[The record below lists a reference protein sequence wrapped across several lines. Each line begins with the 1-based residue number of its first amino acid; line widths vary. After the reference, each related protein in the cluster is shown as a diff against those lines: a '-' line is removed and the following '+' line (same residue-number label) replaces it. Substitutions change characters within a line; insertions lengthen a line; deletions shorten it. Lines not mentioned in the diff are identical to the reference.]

1 MKKKA
6 ISLFSSIGVAEYY
19 LKDIGIDVVLA
30 SEIDSKRVNA
40 HKDIYPDTQI
50 VQGDISKKEVRK
62 EIIDAVSNQKIDL
75 IIATPPCQGVSL
87 AGINKKSEDYLKD
100 SRNFLVLEAIKI
112 FENIKSDYFII
123 ENVPRFKKMYFPI
136 EGELLSLE
144 QILNIKFGDKYNISI
159 EEYNAVNFSVPQNRV
174 RIVYRLWRK
183 NLVWPITFNDRVLT
197 LKDAIGHLPS
207 LESGE
212 KSQIKNHFARVHPE
226 NHIIAMENTP
236 TGKSA
241 FDNEYYFPKKKN
253 GDRIKGYNNTY
264 KRMSWEKPAPTV
276 TMRNEAISSQ
286 ENVHPGH
293 KMSNGKWSDSRVLT
307 LRELL
312 IISSLPA
319 DMDIPKSLNERQF
332 RILIG
337 EGIPPL
343 MMKQLLKGINI
354 E

>member
-1 MKKKA
+1 MIKKA

-30 SEIDSKRVNA
+30 NEIDSKRVEA
-40 HKDIYPDTQI
+40 YKDIYPQTQVI
-50 VQGDISKKEVRK
+50 SGDITREKIRE
-62 EIIDAVSNQKIDL
+62 EIINRASHIDIDL

-87 AGINKKSEDYLKD
+87 AGINKKSGDYRKD

-112 FENIKSDYFII
+112 FEELKTDYFII
-123 ENVPRFKKMYFPI
+123 ENVPRFKKMLFPVDGKYI
-136 EGELLSLE
+136 SLE
-144 QILNIKFGDKYNISI
+144 QLLFQKFGKNYNIAI
-159 EEYNAVNFSVPQNRV
+159 EELNSADFGVPQTRL

-183 NLVWPITFNDRVLT
+183 GLKWSLQKTNKITT
-197 LKDAIGHLPS
+197 LRDAIGSLPS

-212 KSQIKNHFARVHPE
+212 SSELKNHFARVHPN
-226 NHIIAMENTP
+226 NHIIALQHTP

-241 FDNEYYFPKKKN
+241 FDNEIHFPKKVN
-253 GDRIKGYNNTY
+253 GDKVKGYNNTY
-264 KRMSWEKPAPTV
+264 KRMSWDKPAPTV

-293 KMSNGKWSDSRVLT
+293 PLENGKWSDARVLT

-312 IISSLPA
+312 IVSSLPA
-319 DMDIPKSLNERQF
+319 DMDIPSSLNERQF

-343 MMKQLLKGINI
+343 MMKYILKGINY
-354 E
+354 